1 MGKQSHLSTLLI
13 TYLTGTCK
21 MKNIILC
28 LLVLISTGCST
39 INTKEGFVQ
48 AGTADMAS
56 TALALTR
63 DGLAEGNP
71 LGVGG
76 VIVAKAGVYML
87 VENIDN
93 PCEKEYIYHTANA
106 FQYGA
111 AVNNL
116 LLFAG
121 AASGV
126 SLLSGIVTGFLLNNY
141 TDKPCLTNAE

>member
-1 MGKQSHLSTLLI
+1 
-13 TYLTGTCK
+13 
-21 MKNIILC
+21 MKRFILC
-28 LLVLISTGCST
+28 LLVLVATGCSSL
-39 INTKEGFVQ
+39 NTREGFIE

-56 TALALTR
+56 TALALTK
-63 DGLAEGNP
+63 GGIAEGNP

-76 VIVAKAGVYML
+76 VVVAKAGVYML
-87 VENIDN
+87 TENMDN
-93 PCEKEYIYHTANA
+93 PCEKETVYHIANS

-116 LLFAG
+116 FLFAG

-141 TDKPCLTNAE
+141 TDKPCLTNTE